1 MEATVGRKARFNI
14 LTGLIAALALFG
26 GMTMA
31 QSSSDYY
38 KGKTVTLILPNSP
51 SGQMT
56 QYARMIAPYIAK
68 HLGAADVRVKNMQGA
83 GGVVG
88 ANYLWH
94 AKPDGMTIAF
104 TSVPALVLAQLS
116 GSKGVEFDATKFIYL
131 GRAATEARV
140 LVVGGKSKIQ
150 SIQDV
155 QNLGRP
161 FIFPTQGTD
170 EDFYTM
176 AVLAKA
182 LNFEL
187 KAVTGYQG
195 NADTT
200 LAVIK
205 GEGDG
210 HITAWHSSLA
220 GIQAGDLRPILTIG
234 DAREA
239 GYPNV
244 PTAVEVTQ
252 GQDKT
257 LVQAIVNMITMHRS
271 FFGPPGMPE
280 AAVSSMR
287 SAVWAALHDPG
298 LLADAK
304 KQGLIIVPMQGAE
317 EQPKVEQIAA
327 AGQSIV
333 PVLKQAV
340 AAIQ

>member
-1 MEATVGRKARFNI
+1 MGQKARTKI
-14 LTGLIAALALFG
+14 LVGIIATFALVAG
-26 GMTMA
+26 VAAA
-31 QSSSDYY
+31 QSGSDYY

-68 HLGAADVRVKNMQGA
+68 HLGASDVRVKNMQGA

-116 GSKGVEFDATKFIYL
+116 GSQGVEFDATKFVYL

-155 QNLGRP
+155 ENLGRP
-161 FIFPTQGTD
+161 FVFPTQGTD

-176 AVLAKA
+176 AVLAYA

-210 HITAWHSSLA
+210 HITAWHSSLS
-220 GIQAGDLRPILTIG
+220 GIQSGDLRPILTIG

-239 GYPNV
+239 GYPDV
-244 PTAVEVTQ
+244 PTALEVTQ
-252 GQDKT
+252 GQGKE

-280 AAVSSMR
+280 AAVSAMR

-317 EQPKVEQIAA
+317 EQPKVVQIAA
-327 AGQSIV
+327 AGQKIV

-340 AAIQ
+340 AKIQ

>member
-1 MEATVGRKARFNI
+1 MGRKARMRI
-14 LTGLIAALALFG
+14 IVGLVAVLALAG
-26 GMTMA
+26 GLATA

-38 KGKTVTLILPNSP
+38 AGKTVTLILPNSP

-68 HLGAADVRVKNMQGA
+68 HLGAKDVRVQNMQGG

-94 AKPDGMTIAF
+94 VKPDGMTIAF

-116 GSKGVEFDATKFIYL
+116 GSQGVEFDATKFVYL

-150 SIQDV
+150 TIQDV
-155 QNLGRP
+155 ENLGRP

-176 AVLAKA
+176 AVLAYA
-182 LNFEL
+182 LNFDL

-239 GYPNV
+239 GYPDV

-252 GQDKT
+252 GNGKE

-280 AAVSSMR
+280 AAVSAMR

-298 LLADAK
+298 LLADAQ

-327 AGQSIV
+327 AGQQIV
-333 PVLKQAV
+333 PILKKAV

>member
-1 MEATVGRKARFNI
+1 MQGMKLRTLLAISIMTLAI
-14 LTGLIAALALFG
+14 LGGVAA
-26 GMTMA
+26 A
-31 QSSSDYY
+31 QSSSDFY
-38 KGKTVTLILPNSP
+38 KGKVVTLILPNSP

-68 HLGAADVRVKNMQGA
+68 HIGAADVRVKNMQGA

-104 TSVPALVLAQLS
+104 TSVPALVLAQLA
-116 GSKGVEFDATKFIYL
+116 GSEGVEFDATKFVYL

-140 LVVGGKSKIQ
+140 LVVGGKSKINNM
-150 SIQDV
+150 QDV

-176 AVLAKA
+176 AVLAYA
-182 LNFEL
+182 MDFPLQ
-187 KAVTGYQG
+187 AVTGYQG
-195 NADTT
+195 NSDTT

-205 GEGDG
+205 GDGDG
-210 HITAWHSSLA
+210 HITAWHSSLS
-220 GIQAGDLRPILTIG
+220 GIESGDLKPILIIG
-234 DAREA
+234 DSQED

-244 PTAVEVTQ
+244 PTAVSVTSGQ
-252 GQDKT
+252 GKE

-271 FFGPPGMPE
+271 FFGPPGMPD
-280 AAVSSMR
+280 AAVSALR
-287 SAVWAALHDPG
+287 DGIWAALHDPG

-304 KQGLIIVPMQGAE
+304 KQGLIIVPMKGAE
-317 EQPKVEQIAA
+317 EQPKVGQIAA
-327 AGQSIV
+327 AGQKIV
-333 PVLKQAV
+333 PILKQAV
-340 AAIQ
+340 EHIQ

>member
-1 MEATVGRKARFNI
+1 MKGRTLKLLLA
-14 LTGLIAALALFG
+14 GLIATLAIFG
-26 GMTMA
+26 GLAAA
-31 QSSSDYY
+31 QTSDFY
-38 KGKTVTLILPNSP
+38 KGKVVTLILPNSP

-68 HLGAADVRVKNMQGA
+68 HIGAADVRVKNMQGA

-94 AKPDGMTIAF
+94 VKPDGMTIAF
-104 TSVPALVLAQLS
+104 TSVPALVLAQLA
-116 GSKGVEFDATKFIYL
+116 GSEGVEFDATKFVYL

-140 LVVGGKSKIQ
+140 LVVGGKNKIN

-176 AVLAKA
+176 AVLAYA
-182 LNFEL
+182 LDFPL
-187 KAVTGYQG
+187 QAVTGYQG

-210 HITAWHSSLA
+210 HITAWHSSLS
-220 GIQAGDLRPILTIG
+220 GIQSGDLKPILIIG
-234 DAREA
+234 DSKED

-244 PTAVEVTQ
+244 PTAVSVTSGQ
-252 GQDKT
+252 GKE

-271 FFGPPGMPE
+271 FFGPPGMPD
-280 AAVSSMR
+280 AAVSALR
-287 SAVWAALHDPG
+287 DGIWAALQDPG

-304 KQGLIIVPMQGAE
+304 KQGLIIVPMKGAE

-327 AGQSIV
+327 AGQKIV
-333 PVLKQAV
+333 PILKQAV
-340 AAIQ
+340 QHIQ